1 VSLRR
6 AIAGNALP
14 IPAGDGHPL
23 VEMMLTRLASGS
35 RRGRRDDRAV
45 IALAVEGGGSCGVV
59 SGGMCLLLEK
69 AGLIDAVDVIYGT
82 SSGALN
88 GSFTAAGQAALGAT
102 NYLDVAS
109 SHFANPLRMLTG
121 RAVIDFD
128 YLFDE
133 LISNRKPYDPEGL
146 AAGPSFRAL
155 GVDLASSELRV
166 LRDFINVE
174 ELTAAVRASCSLP
187 LLSDAPALFRGDP
200 MADGSLI
207 ESIPY
212 ASALSEEAT
221 HVLVLRSRP
230 ADHRQD
236 PYPRALIELARRA
249 APPGV
254 AALLQTRPDRYNAE
268 AEHLQRLGDDESC
281 LLQIAAPHDAPSV
294 SQLERSG
301 QAIRDGLAVGTGA
314 AAAAFGLAA
323 VEILWQPE
331 LYDAA

>member
-1 VSLRR
+1 
-6 AIAGNALP
+6 
-14 IPAGDGHPL
+14 
-23 VEMMLTRLASGS
+23 M
-35 RRGRRDDRAV
+35 

-69 AGLIDAVDVIYGT
+69 VGLIDAVDVIYGT

-88 GSFTAAGQAALGAT
+88 GSFTSAGQAALGAT

-109 SHFANPLRMLTG
+109 SHFANPLRLLTG

-133 LISNRKPYDPEGL
+133 LISNRKPYDSDGL

-155 GVDLASSELRV
+155 SVDLASSELRV

-187 LLSDAPALFRGDP
+187 LLSDAPALFRGNA

-212 ASALSEEAT
+212 SSALSGEAT

-230 ADHRQD
+230 AGHRQD
-236 PYPRALIELARRA
+236 PYPRALIELARRGA
-249 APPGV
+249 HPGV
-254 AALLQTRPDRYNAE
+254 AALLQARPDRYNAE
-268 AEHLQRLGDDESC
+268 AEHLQRLGGE
-281 LLQIAAPHDAPSV
+281 
-294 SQLERSG
+294 E
-301 QAIRDGLAVGTGA
+301 
-314 AAAAFGLAA
+314 
-323 VEILWQPE
+323 
-331 LYDAA
+331 